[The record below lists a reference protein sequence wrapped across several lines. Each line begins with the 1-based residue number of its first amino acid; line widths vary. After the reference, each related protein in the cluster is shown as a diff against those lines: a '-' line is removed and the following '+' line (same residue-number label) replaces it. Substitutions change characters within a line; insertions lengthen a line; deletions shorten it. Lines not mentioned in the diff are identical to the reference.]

1 MENIYKSKLV
11 KDGKI
16 DVLIISHQDADGI
29 GSAALAL
36 VDIEARGG
44 FGTIITDMNP
54 STTTTDEMIKS
65 VEDIDNYELIF
76 ILDRAPLSEEL
87 MKTLRKDITVIYI
100 DHHETNFDIARKMT
114 DEFEG
119 FTGILNKNDSA
130 ALITA
135 DFFGFDNK
143 IINLIDEWDTFK
155 WTNKQD
161 ELKCSVH
168 EILNFNFIAKSIDS
182 TLLFSEIKKV
192 LDGTSSV
199 SKLMI
204 TYRQAIKVARF
215 EIFDCSESLNRSDN
229 ITELPNSKK
238 LLVLNFTPPFS
249 VGGIALA
256 LIKYGKGL
264 KRDEEKENSTIY
276 KLLSNQYYIPVL
288 YDKIIAKPYAALSL
302 FAWKKIDLKIVDAT
316 VDRIAG
322 TTMTAGDKTRTM
334 QNGNLSDYLRWMA
347 AGVVILVA
355 VAFAIHKYGQG
366 GN

>member
-256 LIKYGKGL
+256 GYLKKHPDTIILYKGNHP
-264 KRDEEKENSTIY
+264 NSWALRSTGDTDVSEIA
-276 KLLSNQYYIPVL
+276 KLFGGGGHKNASGFTYESSE
-288 YDKIIAKPYAALSL
+288 DKIADEIIKRM
-302 FAWKKIDLKIVDAT
+302 K
-316 VDRIAG
+316 
-322 TTMTAGDKTRTM
+322 
-334 QNGNLSDYLRWMA
+334 
-347 AGVVILVA
+347 
-355 VAFAIHKYGQG
+355 
-366 GN
+366 